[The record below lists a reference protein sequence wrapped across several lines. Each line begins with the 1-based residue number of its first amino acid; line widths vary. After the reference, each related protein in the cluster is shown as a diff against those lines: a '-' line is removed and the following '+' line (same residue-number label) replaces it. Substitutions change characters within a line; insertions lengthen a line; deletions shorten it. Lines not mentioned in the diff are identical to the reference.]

1 MTTETEN
8 SNGKPAMDKAAES
21 EARKEK
27 LAEEAI
33 SRIRGGAHW
42 LDWMMVGDW
51 LAVGQEKAMRLA
63 GTNRPYGKAFTRAFG
78 LWLKEHPTMN
88 DIDSGTRSHLLWAI
102 DRRSEIEAWREK
114 LAPNE
119 RAKLNHPTAIKRRFE
134 AAHRI
139 AASDPNAPKKE
150 TKVEAL
156 VRENEELWTRV
167 KRLERE
173 SKGDGS
179 LFDLRNDKVEDIGQ
193 VIEGTVSYDRLNR
206 LAKDLTARAAK
217 RKPKAH
223 AG

>member
-1 MTTETEN
+1 MPTETEN
-8 SNGKPAMDKAAES
+8 SAGEPPMDKAAES

-33 SRIRGGAHW
+33 GRIRGGAHW

-51 LAVGQEKAMRLA
+51 LAVGQVKAMRLA

-114 LAPNE
+114 LVPNE
-119 RAKLNHPTAIKRRFE
+119 RAKLNHPTAVKRRFE
-134 AAHRI
+134 AAHKV
-139 AASDPNAPKKE
+139 AGADPNAPRKE
-150 TKVEAL
+150 TRVEAL
-156 VRENEELWTRV
+156 VRENEELWAKVR
-167 KRLERE
+167 RLERE
-173 SKGDGS
+173 SKSDGS
-179 LFDLRNDKVEDIGQ
+179 LFDLRGDKVQDIAS
-193 VIEGTVSYDRLNR
+193 VIAETVSFDRLKR
-206 LAKDLTARAAK
+206 LHKELADQIAK